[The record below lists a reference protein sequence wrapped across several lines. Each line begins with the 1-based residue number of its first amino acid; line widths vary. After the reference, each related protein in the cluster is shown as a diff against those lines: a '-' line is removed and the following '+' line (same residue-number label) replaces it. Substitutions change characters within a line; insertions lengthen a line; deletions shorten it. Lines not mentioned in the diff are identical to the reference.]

1 MSAPA
6 RLARFDDGERVF
18 YALLEGDDRARE
30 IRGDPIQGLSTEPA
44 CGGTAA
50 LAALLAA
57 AGRSRPV
64 AGLRWLAPCLPSKI
78 VGVGRN
84 YSDHA
89 AELGHTVPGSPLLFL
104 KPPSSVLPHGGV
116 IRLPAESR
124 RVDFEGELAAVIGR
138 TAGAVPEDRALDHVL
153 GYTCLNDVTARDLQA
168 SDVQFTRAKGFDTF
182 CPAGPCV
189 AVGLDPSSLVI
200 ETFVNGAPRQSA
212 PASRMIFGVA
222 RLVSFISRVMTLL
235 PGDLIATGTPEGVGP
250 LRPSDEVTVAIAG
263 IGRLTNRVEGL

>member
-1 MSAPA
+1 VSAPL
-6 RLARFDDGERVF
+6 RLARFADRERTF
-18 YALLEGDDRARE
+18 HALLEDDDRARE
-30 IRGDPIQGLSTEPA
+30 IRGDPIQDRPA
-44 CGGTAA
+44 ERGGGPAP
-50 LAALLAA
+50 LDALLAA
-57 AGRSRPV
+57 AGPSLPT

-84 YSDHA
+84 YRDHA
-89 AELGHTVPGSPLLFL
+89 AELGHAIPGSPLLFL
-104 KPPSSVLPHGGV
+104 KPPSAVLPHGGV

-124 RVDFEGELAAVIGR
+124 RVDFEGELAVVIGR
-138 TAGAVPEDRALDHVL
+138 TARAVPEDRALDHVL

-182 CPAGPCV
+182 CPVGPCI
-189 AVGLDPSSLVI
+189 ALGLEPAALVI

-212 PASRMIFGVA
+212 PASGMIFGVA

-250 LRPSDEVTVAIAG
+250 LGPGDEVSVAIAG
-263 IGRLTNRVEGL
+263 IGRLTNRVEAL